1 TEMQTV
7 FWPHLKLRGG
17 DFGNA
22 ILVRGKAEPVAM
34 YRLPG
39 RVLQLRAMLE
49 ARVEVDGISLDFFCT
64 HLVHFGPLMA
74 RSRGRQ
80 FAEVARRVADR
91 RHLRVLVGDMNSR
104 WGRLDADSLARA
116 GLFPIAVHEP
126 RSYPAHRPRFSFD
139 HIFASQEWACRG
151 L

>member
-1 TEMQTV
+1 MRVLTYNICGRWARRDPAHIERIAAVIRDLRPDVAGLQEVYQAGEGGRHGDQPTRLAELTEMQTV

-49 ARVEVDGISLDFFCT
+49 ARVEVDGISLDFF
-64 HLVHFGPLMA
+64 
-74 RSRGRQ
+74 
-80 FAEVARRVADR
+80 
-91 RHLRVLVGDMNSR
+91 
-104 WGRLDADSLARA
+104 
-116 GLFPIAVHEP
+116 
-126 RSYPAHRPRFSFD
+126 
-139 HIFASQEWACRG
+139 
-151 L
+151 